1 MIRIYRRLHRFFGPQ
16 HWWPGDT
23 PLEIAVGAILTQN
36 TSWANASKAVS
47 ALKEHRFLSI
57 ASLEQIPERRLAR
70 LIRSSGYFNQK
81 AARLKAFVRYVR
93 VRHSGRMSVMKR
105 KGWAQL
111 REELLSI
118 NGIGPETAD
127 SILLYALNKPVF
139 VVDAYTRRVLVRHS
153 LIAPD
158 ATYEE
163 LQRFFLKRLPADARL
178 FNDYHAQIVAL
189 GKEFCRPTEPQC
201 GECPLRKV
209 GRLCLEPSG
218 VGKGQKSKKQPSVTP
233 L

>member
-47 ALKEHRFLSI
+47 ALKDRRFLSI
-57 ASLEQIPERRLAR
+57 ASLERIPERRLAR

-93 VRHSGRMSVMKR
+93 VRHSGRISVMKR
-105 KGWAQL
+105 KGWSRL

-139 VVDAYTRRVLVRHS
+139 VVDAYTRRVLARHS
-153 LIAPD
+153 FVAPD
-158 ATYEE
+158 ATYDQ
-163 LQRFFLKRLPADARL
+163 LQRFFLKRLPVDVRL

-189 GKEFCRPTEPQC
+189 GKKFCRPTEPQC
-201 GECPLRKV
+201 GECPLLKV
-209 GRLCLEPSG
+209 GRLRLESSKA
-218 VGKGQKSKKQPSVTP
+218 GKGRKVQKATSVNS

>member
-47 ALKEHRFLSI
+47 ALKNHRLLSI
-57 ASLEQIPERRLAR
+57 ASLERIPEHRLAR

-81 AARLKAFVRYVR
+81 AARLKAFIRYVR
-93 VRHSGRMSVMKR
+93 VRHSGRVSVMKR

-139 VVDAYTRRVLVRHS
+139 VVDAYTRRVLARHS
-153 LIAPD
+153 FVAPD
-158 ATYEE
+158 ATYDQ
-163 LQRFFLKRLPADARL
+163 LQRFFLKRLPVDVRL

-189 GKEFCRPTEPQC
+189 GKGFCRPTKPQC

-209 GRLCLEPSG
+209 GRLCLDP
-218 VGKGQKSKKQPSVTP
+218 
-233 L
+233 